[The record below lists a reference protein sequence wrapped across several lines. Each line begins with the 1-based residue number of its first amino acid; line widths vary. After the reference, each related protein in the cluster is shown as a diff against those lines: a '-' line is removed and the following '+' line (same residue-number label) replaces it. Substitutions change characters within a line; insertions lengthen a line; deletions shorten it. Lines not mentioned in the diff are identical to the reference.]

1 MRRKIFQM
9 AICLIAVTSTS
20 FAQQWSGSTGTTGTI
35 TRQGVVTIQSES
47 SGLIV
52 DDATQQRV
60 GFMKY
65 FGKYAG
71 IWRNPDAWFE
81 IGRVSGG
88 TILSPTGYTTDLFI
102 AGNGNVGVG
111 TTAPGTFK
119 LAVEGKVGAREF
131 RVTSVNPWPDYVFH
145 NNYQLKNLYSLEAY
159 IRQNNHLPN
168 IPSAQEV
175 KQNGIELGQMNA
187 KLLEKIEELTLYI
200 IELNKKIDVLEK
212 RNPL

>member
-1 MRRKIFQM
+1 MRKKIFHM
-9 AICLIAVTSTS
+9 AIFLIAVTSTS

-35 TRQGVVTIQSES
+35 TREGLVTIQNEG

-52 DDATQQRV
+52 DDPNYQRV

-71 IWRNPDAWFE
+71 IWRNPGAWFE
-81 IGRVSGG
+81 IGRVSG
-88 TILSPTGYTTDLFI
+88 TILSPTAYTTDLYI
-102 AGNGNVGVG
+102 SGDGNIGVG

-145 NNYQLKNLYSLEAY
+145 NNYQLKNLYALESY

-168 IPSAQEV
+168 IPTAQEV

-200 IELNKKIDVLEK
+200 IELNKKIDTLEK